1 VYFSCYK
8 SDDAMQHR
16 KSGAAIDEIIPGK
29 IYLGNMECAQ
39 DINMLRAH
47 NITHIVTAAA
57 R

>member
-1 VYFSCYK
+1 M
-8 SDDAMQHR
+8 MQHR

-39 DINMLRAH
+39 DINMLKAH